1 MKKFLVE
8 AVEELFYRKI
18 VEAENEDEAYEVFY
32 ETTNNKDVVEA
43 RMEVTRTV
51 EVKDEDQ
58 HTT

>member
-18 VEAENEDEAYEVFY
+18 VEAETEDEAYEVFY

-51 EVKDEDQ
+51 EVKDE
-58 HTT
+58 